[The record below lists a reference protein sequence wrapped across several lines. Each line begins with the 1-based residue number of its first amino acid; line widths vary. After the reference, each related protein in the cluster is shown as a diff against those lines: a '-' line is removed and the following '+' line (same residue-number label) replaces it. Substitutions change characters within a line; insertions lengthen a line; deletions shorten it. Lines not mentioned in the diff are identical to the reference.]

1 MGIFPQAPQPRT
13 SLRTRTPTPYDTGI
27 ASTGTAH
34 SWWGPTKQMGLGSA
48 GGNAH
53 SRTGF
58 APHSL
63 VAGPERP
70 LLARVAAM
78 SARPCLF
85 LIPLRFEGHNCSTH
99 GNARLNFTG
108 VFNFHRQRRAGVGG
122 DPAIPPGS
130 YRGSPSRS
138 HQQRGNWPQHGCSQG
153 LQMLPSVSSCS
164 GTGMRVRRC
173 SSTARATVSIT

>member
-108 VFNFHRQRRAGVGG
+108 VFNFHRQRRAGVGVTRLSRRAVIVG
-122 DPAIPPGS
+122 RLPGHTS
-130 YRGSPSRS
+130 RG
-138 HQQRGNWPQHGCSQG
+138 
-153 LQMLPSVSSCS
+153 
-164 GTGMRVRRC
+164 GTGH
-173 SSTARATVSIT
+173 STAAARASRCCPAYPAAAELG